1 MGHALPEDRGSNH
14 LPVSYFSC
22 IPNFTSNS
30 RDTIYTFLYLTHRD
44 DSWKKIGML
53 SFVRQG
59 ELYNKE
65 NLAFQTVQE
74 SLDFKTH
81 SIIR

>member
-22 IPNFTSNS
+22 IPNFISNS
-30 RDTIYTFLYLTHRD
+30 RDTIYTFLHLTHRD
-44 DSWKKIGML
+44 VSWKKIGML